1 MLVSGILA
9 PGPLFISNVGCA
21 DYLNSQFLLSN
32 SDSFF
37 FLLLLSSHVLQ
48 KVSQLPGRRTGGR
61 MGRWEALIIFVKGD
75 DTMLIRILK

>member
-1 MLVSGILA
+1 MLASGILA

-37 FLLLLSSHVLQ
+37 SSSFSVFSRASEGESTTGPPDWREDGKMGSSYYLCQ
-48 KVSQLPGRRTGGR
+48 GR
-61 MGRWEALIIFVKGD
+61 
-75 DTMLIRILK
+75 